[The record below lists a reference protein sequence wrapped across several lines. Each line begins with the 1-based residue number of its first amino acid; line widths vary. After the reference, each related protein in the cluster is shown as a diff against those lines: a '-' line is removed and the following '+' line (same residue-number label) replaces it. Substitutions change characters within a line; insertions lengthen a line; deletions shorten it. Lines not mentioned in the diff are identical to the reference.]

1 MLEYQSTQT
10 NEDFSN
16 RSTNLSSQ
24 EEAKPSLTKIWEIIV
39 RTKRLPDGV
48 SEALLYES
56 IRDKLR
62 DPEKEV
68 RQHVLRVLMDL
79 IQVTQSSNLD
89 KRMQELVPDIIKILG
104 HSSPSLRKTALDFLK
119 KYLKLSGNYYE
130 IMRDLIDS
138 PDYLMSATPF
148 LINSETDDKTVS
160 LVLEQL
166 WKDLERSNINQEIP
180 AKSLARLRYNLGD
193 ERFKYLIGLERYR
206 KLQEIC
212 EIYGLPIDYSDTD
225 IMISENDNWS
235 HDEALEDKVI
245 LETEI
250 TLKTGPAITMKIH
263 EESRPNSGVGNPGE
277 IEVKSKFEAA
287 RRTPRKVRFGGEHVK
302 LRTPESDS
310 SNQDEPKNTLRITVT
325 DAVAITTKKS
335 LIPIR
340 ITSLPTTPLK
350 RSQNI
355 TKNRLHQSAPNLSRN
370 FETSRIPFSRESNL
384 KEKFNIP
391 QKILKDKPQMK
402 LKSRSSDNLDISK
415 TVIPISSVRTINN
428 VSPLPPHKEIEV
440 LHNLTRS
447 PAKKRR
453 PSTVDVSVTST
464 EANTSFNS
472 FKICPMS
479 SGEVS
484 CDTTTESEKNYD
496 SFKICPISE
505 EQPPEDLRIS
515 LFNANSLSTSTYS
528 SDKSSS
534 QDIVDGTQPLGYNS
548 VRALEYISPDK
559 GYNSFTV
566 YPHNLNHEK
575 KKTVPEEIMPQ
586 DVNENLDFNRQWKL
600 SSLSSEDS
608 FGNKSEALDNLV
620 KMLKQPGTC
629 ESLEA
634 GPAALLFEAL
644 FACQYLDK
652 LHFLADAA
660 LGLMIKNIRAEILER
675 CLGRVSLEI
684 CKIGAPSGVY
694 LALMIMNKC
703 SPKRFLQEIMD
714 RCFAHKTREGAL
726 QVLMASSR
734 LLPRTDLEIIKM
746 AEFAAATLRDKRRKV
761 RHAALE
767 TLATLAQLSSNGEVL
782 GVVERVTKAVPDH
795 QYLLRVVRTRL
806 SRRQLPTVELNGTV
820 RYSTPKDPSEVEWLS
835 GSISNDNHSVSSSA
849 SSSNNSVNYWRRNSR
864 HDVDEKRIGS
874 AQSSIKLFFT
884 HASCLKFTPA
894 SYSHFDMLLCRLF
907 ALRPVSLN
915 NFVVDESANGNQQ
928 IWAVDS
934 SVFPRNG
941 RVKDNITKG
950 NSSILRP
957 VYILQPEAVTENVR
971 GYRRYDR
978 GRSFSPPKPNQ
989 KQAAHPVPASTTLQN
1004 IVPSQN
1010 NFSYREGVRKSF
1022 SSEQLFVRE
1031 RENHEP
1037 YSYSLSSRSSSTST
1051 GSSTKSGIWHKEMRS
1066 GIPVPITSETKFR
1079 LRTNASSNN
1088 VTGPVVARRLLI
1100 EYNVEIKMC
1109 NNNVLTNPWGLRES
1123 PPLGKVIAKC
1133 CPCFF
1138 TKISDIHVSG
1148 AKEVSTPVL
1157 TITLPPK
1164 SLSEKS
1170 ALGSVPDTPIIAR
1183 SSPRESPEKQNTI
1196 QVVQPPPLSS
1206 GSESSGYDTP
1216 PPESNKAFVKL
1227 DSVDKTSESG
1237 REDDENDTNN
1247 TIQESKDDVDSTQ
1260 EISTINVSP
1269 SRTETTQVIEESIQR
1284 NADSSPSA
1292 TEIFVKEDPVV
1303 RRFSISHSNEPSF
1316 IEKTSPIAGKKVKS
1330 KSVIDLPSFLPE
1342 ISPSRKNINSAP
1354 LLKEDIISNGNIVI
1368 STYEEIH
1375 TVIPISTIQG
1385 DANQNTESPP
1395 KEITITRKLSRRLS
1409 RTQSRRSIKSTPR
1422 NDSPNSSRSR
1432 GNKSKD
1438 TTLQLSLN
1446 QLNNPEWEVM
1456 IQGLKSLTHIA
1467 KYYPEVIEGQ
1477 MHTVCVNLAKH
1488 IKNLR
1493 SQVARAACHTAAEL
1507 FGSCKRNLDMEL
1519 EEIAGPLL
1527 HRTADTNKFLRADAN
1542 AALDVMCK
1550 NLPINRTITVIISRG
1565 CNHQN
1570 SIVRAAAIRLMTD
1583 LVKRHGADKIFQMNK
1598 EIRDKIIVAGANSL
1612 TDGSLEARSHGK
1624 EMFSHLI
1631 GHSQFQ
1637 KSLLEAVPQNTLR
1650 HIAKTLNSIK
1660 ASGT

>member
-16 RSTNLSSQ
+16 KSTNLSSQ

-89 KRMQELVPDIIKILG
+89 KRMQELVPDIIKILS

-235 HDEALEDKVI
+235 NDEAVEDKVI

-350 RSQNI
+350 KSQNI

-479 SGEVS
+479 SREVS

-534 QDIVDGTQPLGYNS
+534 QDIVDRTQPLGYNS

-600 SSLSSEDS
+600 SSLSSEFPAPFKNCDAFYSFNLPHPDNNFPLMDS

-694 LALMIMNKC
+694 LALMIMDKC

-820 RYSTPKDPSEVEWLS
+820 RYSTLKDPSELEWLS

-874 AQSSIKLFFT
+874 AQSSIKLFIT

-894 SYSHFDMLLCRLF
+894 SYSRFDMLLCRLF

-1088 VTGPVVARRLLI
+1088 VTGPVVARR
-1100 EYNVEIKMC
+1100 
-1109 NNNVLTNPWGLRES
+1109 
-1123 PPLGKVIAKC
+1123 
-1133 CPCFF
+1133 
-1138 TKISDIHVSG
+1138 
-1148 AKEVSTPVL
+1148 
-1157 TITLPPK
+1157 
-1164 SLSEKS
+1164 S

-1247 TIQESKDDVDSTQ
+1247 NIQESKDDVDSTQ
-1260 EISTINVSP
+1260 ETSTINVSP
-1269 SRTETTQVIEESIQR
+1269 SRTETSQVIEESIQR
-1284 NADSSPSA
+1284 NADSSPST

-1342 ISPSRKNINSAP
+1342 ISPNRKNINSAP

-1493 SQVARAACHTAAEL
+1493 SQVARSACHTAAEL